1 MFADLRPFFQI
12 RRQIAET
19 GAEPVVA
26 EALERATAPAGAT
39 VFTEVFTHAA
49 RAEAQAVDVRR
60 NAGVPVGPLAGLPIS
75 VKDLFDVAGAVT
87 RAGSTVLADSAPA
100 AADAPVVARL
110 RCAGAV
116 VVGHTN
122 MTEFAFSG
130 LGINPHFG
138 TPGNPWDAERI
149 PGGSSSGAVVSV
161 ADGMAAAAV
170 GTDTGGSVR
179 IPAAFCGLVGFKPS
193 HGRSDLRGT
202 VPLSTSLNSI
212 GPIARAVADCA
223 TLDAFLTGG
232 VVPHLHT
239 LTVKGMRLAV
249 PQAYV
254 LDGLDEGVSRAFER
268 ALSILSLAGAEII
281 EAPFADWAGMPELLA
296 GGGLVA
302 AEAYAWHRDRIEA
315 AKDRYDPR
323 VAVRILRGKVLSAA
337 DYIDLCDL
345 RAARIAENAQAMA
358 PYDAL
363 LTPTVACVAP
373 KLADLADDD
382 AYTAAN
388 TLALRNTTVANL
400 LDLCATTI
408 PCQVPGDLPV
418 GISVTC
424 AAGGDR
430 RCLDISAGV
439 EEALCSAGLGRP
451 FIQ

>member
-1 MFADLRPFFQI
+1 MFADLRPLFQI

-26 EALERATAPAGAT
+26 EALERATSPAGAT
-39 VFTEVFTHAA
+39 VFTEVFARAA
-49 RAEAQAVDVRR
+49 RAEAQAVDQRR
-60 NAGVPVGPLAGLPIS
+60 NAGVPVGPLAGVPIS

-100 AADAPVVARL
+100 AADAPAIARL
-110 RCAGAV
+110 RAAGAV
-116 VVGHTN
+116 IVGHTN

-138 TPGNPWDAERI
+138 TPPNPWDAERI
-149 PGGSSSGAVVSV
+149 PGGSSSGAAVSV
-161 ADGMAAAAV
+161 ADGMAAAAI

-202 VPLSTSLNSI
+202 VPLSTSLDSI

-232 VVPHLHT
+232 AVPHLHP
-239 LTVKGMRLAV
+239 LVAKGLRLAV
-249 PQAYV
+249 PQTYV
-254 LDGLDEGVSRAFER
+254 LDGLDEGVAKAFAR
-268 ALSILSLAGAEII
+268 ALSILSLAGASIVEV
-281 EAPFADWAGMPELLA
+281 PFAEWSGIPDLLA

-302 AEAYAWHRDRIEA
+302 AEAYAWHRKRLETSA
-315 AKDRYDPR
+315 DRYDPR
-323 VAVRILRGKVLSAA
+323 VAVRVLRGKAISAA
-337 DYIDLCDL
+337 DYIDLADL
-345 RAARIAENAQAMA
+345 RARRIAETAAAMA

-363 LTPTVACVAP
+363 LMPTVACVAP
-373 KLADLADDD
+373 KLADLAADE

-388 TLALRNTTVANL
+388 SLALRNTTVANL
-400 LDLCATTI
+400 LDLCAATI

-418 GISVTC
+418 GISVVC
-424 AAGGDR
+424 AATGDR
-430 RCLDISAGV
+430 RCLDLAAGV

>member
-1 MFADLRPFFQI
+1 MFADLRPLFQI

-26 EALERATAPAGAT
+26 EALERAASPAGAT
-39 VFTEVFTHAA
+39 VFTEVFTRAA
-49 RAEAQAVDVRR
+49 RAEARAVDERR
-60 NAGVPVGPLAGLPIS
+60 NAGVPVGPLAGVPIS

-100 AADAPVVARL
+100 AADAPAIARL
-110 RCAGAV
+110 RSAGAV
-116 VVGHTN
+116 IVGHTN

-149 PGGSSSGAVVSV
+149 PGGSSSGAAVSV
-161 ADGMAAAAV
+161 ADGMAAAAI

-202 VPLSTSLNSI
+202 VPLSTSLDSI

-223 TLDAFLTGG
+223 TLYAFLTGG
-232 VVPHLHT
+232 AVPHLRP
-239 LTVKGMRLAV
+239 LPAKGLRLAV
-249 PQAYV
+249 PQTYV
-254 LDGLDEGVSRAFER
+254 LDGLDEGVAKAFAR
-268 ALSILSLAGAEII
+268 ALSILSLAGASIVEV
-281 EAPFADWAGMPELLA
+281 PFAEWDGMPDLLV

-302 AEAYAWHRDRIEA
+302 AEAYAWHRKRLETM
-315 AKDRYDPR
+315 KDRYDPR
-323 VAVRILRGKVLSAA
+323 VAVRVLRGKAISAA
-337 DYIDLCDL
+337 DYIDLADL
-345 RAARIAENAQAMA
+345 RARRIAENAAAMA
-358 PYDAL
+358 HYDAL
-363 LTPTVACVAP
+363 LMPTVACVAP

-388 TLALRNTTVANL
+388 TLALRNTTVGNL

-418 GISVTC
+418 GISVVC
-424 AAGGDR
+424 SAGSDR
-430 RCLDISAGV
+430 RCLDLAAGV